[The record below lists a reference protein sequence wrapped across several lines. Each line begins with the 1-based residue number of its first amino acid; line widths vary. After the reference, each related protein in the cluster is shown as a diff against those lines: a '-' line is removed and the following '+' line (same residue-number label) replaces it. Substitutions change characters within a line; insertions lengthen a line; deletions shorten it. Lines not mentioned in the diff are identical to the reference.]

1 MTKKGEKENDR
12 KGCKKRSENKNS
24 NPKKAKIKNRTLANE
39 KRSNRDENRY
49 KKITERKQKV
59 IKRANDKPGESY

>member
-1 MTKKGEKENDR
+1 MR
-12 KGCKKRSENKNS
+12 
-24 NPKKAKIKNRTLANE
+24 